1 MREVTIAA
9 IQMSCS
15 RDVNENIEKAAKL
28 IRAAAEAGAQII
40 LPSELFERQYFCQ
53 ERRYDYYDYAKPLS
67 ENAAVQSMKVLA
79 KELGVVIPVS
89 FYEAGEGRQLF
100 NSVAV
105 IDADGEVLGI
115 YRKTHIPDDHYY
127 QEKFYFTPGNTGF
140 KAFKTKYATI
150 GVGICWDQWFPETAR
165 GMALKGAEILFY
177 PTAIGSEPILECDS
191 MPHWRRCMTGH
202 AACNLMPVVAAN
214 RIGTEEVVPCA
225 ENGNQSSALTFYG
238 SSFITDATGEVL
250 GIYRKTHI
258 PDDHYYQEKFYFTP
272 GNTGFKAFKTKYAT
286 IGVGICWDQWF
297 PETAR
302 GMALKGAEILFY
314 PTAIGSEPILECDS
328 MPHWRRCMTGHAAC
342 NLMPVVAANRI
353 GTEEVVPCA
362 ENGNQSSA
370 LTFYGSSFI
379 TDATGEVVEEMDR
392 VSEGFILHSFDLDEL
407 ESERKSWGLFR
418 DRRPEMYG
426 EN

>member
-15 RDVNENIEKAAKL
+15 RDVKENIEKATKL

-67 ENAAVQSMKVLA
+67 ENDAVQSMKALA

-140 KAFKTKYATI
+140 KAFKTRYATI

-165 GMALKGAEILFY
+165 CMALQGAELLFY

-191 MPHWRRCMTGH
+191 MEHWRRCMQGH
-202 AACNLMPVVAAN
+202 AASNLIPVIAAN
-214 RIGTEEVVPCA
+214 RIGEETVEPCP
-225 ENGNQSSALTFYG
+225 ENGMQKSALNFYG
-238 SSFITDATGEVL
+238 SSFITD
-250 GIYRKTHI
+250 
-258 PDDHYYQEKFYFTP
+258 
-272 GNTGFKAFKTKYAT
+272 NTG
-286 IGVGICWDQWF
+286 
-297 PETAR
+297 
-302 GMALKGAEILFY
+302 AL
-314 PTAIGSEPILECDS
+314 
-328 MPHWRRCMTGHAAC
+328 
-342 NLMPVVAANRI
+342 
-353 GTEEVVPCA
+353 CA
-362 ENGNQSSA
+362 ELPG
-370 LTFYGSSFI
+370 
-379 TDATGEVVEEMDR
+379 GEEGVL
-392 VSEGFILHSFDLDEL
+392 VSTFDLDAL
-407 ESERKSWGLFR
+407 KADRLNWGLFR
-418 DRRPEMYG
+418 DRRPEMYAKIVG
-426 EN
+426 K